1 VAAGLGG
8 REATSTEAEGRQE
21 TRMRKRSKKYRKNA
35 ALVDPK
41 KRYDVT
47 AAVGVLKKFEGQKF
61 DQTVDISFALA
72 IDVKKAEQAL
82 RGAISLPH
90 GLGKSRK
97 VVVFAEGADAEA
109 ARAAGADEVGSDDLA
124 KKVEGGWMDFD
135 VAIAVP
141 AMMKKISRLGKVL
154 GPQGKMPSPKNGTV
168 TEDVKTAV
176 REFKAG
182 KIEYRADAGGN
193 VQVAVGKMSFPAE
206 KLKDNVAFIIDHVRG
221 IKPAGIKGNYFR
233 KVVLSGT
240 MTPGIA
246 LDVQ

>member
-1 VAAGLGG
+1 M
-8 REATSTEAEGRQE
+8 Q
-21 TRMRKRSKKYRKNA
+21 KRSKRYRKNA

-41 KRYDVT
+41 KRYDV
-47 AAVGVLKKFEGQKF
+47 AGGVAVLKKFEPGKF
-61 DQTVDISFALA
+61 DQTVDVSFSLG

-82 RGAISLPH
+82 RGAVSLPH

-97 VVVFAEGADAEA
+97 VVVFAEGADADK
-109 ARAAGADEVGSDDLA
+109 ARAAGADEVGSDELA

-141 AMMKKISRLGKVL
+141 AMMKKISRLGRVL

-168 TEDVKTAV
+168 AEDVQTAV

-182 KIEYRADAGGN
+182 KIEYKADAGGN
-193 VQVAVGKMSFPAE
+193 VQVPVGKLSFAAD
-206 KLKDNVAFIIDHVRG
+206 KLKDNVTFIVDHVRAL
-221 IKPAGIKGNYFR
+221 KPPGLKGNYVR

-240 MTPGIA
+240 MTPGVT
-246 LDVQ
+246 LDIQ

>member
-1 VAAGLGG
+1 MKKH
-8 REATSTEAEGRQE
+8 S
-21 TRMRKRSKKYRKNA
+21 KRYRKNA
-35 ALVDPK
+35 ALVDAK
-41 KRYDVT
+41 KRYDVAT
-47 AAVGVLKKFEGQKF
+47 AVGILKKFEGMKF
-61 DQTVDISFALA
+61 DQTVDVSFALLL
-72 IDVKKAEQAL
+72 DVKKAEQAL
-82 RGAISLPH
+82 RGAVSLPH
-90 GLGKSRK
+90 GIGKARK

-109 ARAAGADEVGSDDLA
+109 ALGAGADEVGSDDLA

-168 TEDVKTAV
+168 TENVTQAV

-193 VQVAVGKMSFPAE
+193 VMVAVGKVSFPPE
-206 KLKDNVAFIIDHVRG
+206 KLKDNVSFIVDHIRG
-221 IKPAGIKGNYFR
+221 VKPAGLKGNYFR

-240 MTPGIA
+240 MTPGIV

>member
-1 VAAGLGG
+1 M
-8 REATSTEAEGRQE
+8 Q
-21 TRMRKRSKKYRKNA
+21 KRSKRYRKNA
-35 ALVDPK
+35 ALVDAK
-41 KRYDVT
+41 KRYDV
-47 AAVGVLKKFEGQKF
+47 ASAVAILKKFEGMKF
-61 DQTVDISFALA
+61 DQTVDVSFALLL
-72 IDVKKAEQAL
+72 DVKKAEQAI
-82 RGAISLPH
+82 RGAVSLPH
-90 GLGKSRK
+90 GIGKSRK

-109 ARAAGADEVGSDDLA
+109 AKGAGADEVGSDDLA
-124 KKVEGGWMDFD
+124 KKVEGGWLDFD

-168 TEDVKTAV
+168 TENVTQAV

-193 VQVAVGKMSFPAE
+193 VMVAVGKISFPPE
-206 KLKDNVAFIIDHVRG
+206 KLKDNVSFIVDHIRG
-221 IKPAGIKGNYFR
+221 VKPAGLKGNYFR

-246 LDVQ
+246 LDVG

>member
-1 VAAGLGG
+1 
-8 REATSTEAEGRQE
+8 
-21 TRMRKRSKKYRKNA
+21 MRKRSKKYRKNA
-35 ALVDPK
+35 ALVDVK
-41 KRYDVT
+41 KRYDLVS
-47 AAVGVLKKFEGQKF
+47 AVGILKKFEGMKF
-61 DQTVDISFALA
+61 DQTVDVSFALL

-90 GLGKSRK
+90 GIGKARK
-97 VVVFAEGADAEA
+97 VVVFAEGNEAEA
-109 ARAAGADEVGSDDLA
+109 AKAAGADEVGSDELA

-141 AMMKKISRLGKVL
+141 NMMKKISRLGKVL

-168 TEDVKTAV
+168 TENIKDAV

-193 VQVAVGKMSFPAE
+193 VQVAVGKLSFPAE
-206 KLKDNVAFIIDHVRG
+206 KLKDNVSFIIDHVRA
-221 IKPAGIKGNYFR
+221 IKPPGVKGNYFR
-233 KVVLSGT
+233 KVVLAGT

>member
-1 VAAGLGG
+1 
-8 REATSTEAEGRQE
+8 
-21 TRMRKRSKKYRKNA
+21 MRKRSKKYRRNA
-35 ALVDPK
+35 AHVDPN
-41 KRYDVT
+41 KRYDLNT
-47 AAVGVLKKFEGQKF
+47 AVGILKKFEGLKF
-61 DQTVDISFALA
+61 DQTVDVSFALFL
-72 IDVKKAEQAL
+72 DVKKAEQAL
-82 RGAISLPH
+82 RGAVSLPH
-90 GLGKSRK
+90 GIGKARK
-97 VVVFAEGADAEA
+97 VVVFAEGNEAEA
-109 ARAAGADEVGSDDLA
+109 AKAAGADEVGSDDLA

-141 AMMKKISRLGKVL
+141 NMMKKISRLGKVL

-168 TEDVKTAV
+168 TENVTQAV

-193 VQVAVGKMSFPAE
+193 VQVAVGKVSFPPE
-206 KLKDNVAFIIDHVRG
+206 KLRDNVNFMIDHVRS
-221 IKPAGIKGNYFR
+221 IKPAGLKGNYFR

>member
-1 VAAGLGG
+1 M
-8 REATSTEAEGRQE
+8 Q
-21 TRMRKRSKKYRKNA
+21 KRSKKYRKNA

-41 KRYDVT
+41 KRYDV
-47 AAVGVLKKFEGQKF
+47 ASAVGILKKFEGMKF
-61 DQTVDISFALA
+61 DQTVDVSFALLL
-72 IDVKKAEQAL
+72 DVKKAEQAL

-90 GLGKSRK
+90 GIGKARK

-109 ARAAGADEVGSDDLA
+109 AKAAGADEVGSDDLA
-124 KKVEGGWMDFD
+124 KKVEGGYMDFD

-168 TEDVKTAV
+168 TENVTNAV

-182 KIEYRADAGGN
+182 KLEYRADAGGSIM
-193 VQVAVGKMSFPAE
+193 VAVGKMSFAPE
-206 KLKDNVAFIIDHVRG
+206 KLKDNVSFIVDHIRS
-221 IKPAGIKGNYFR
+221 IKPAGLKGNYFR

-240 MTPGIA
+240 MTPGIP

>member
-1 VAAGLGG
+1 
-8 REATSTEAEGRQE
+8 
-21 TRMRKRSKKYRKNA
+21 MKKRSKKYRKNA

-41 KRYDVT
+41 KRYDV
-47 AAVGVLKKFEGQKF
+47 ASAVGILKKFDGMKF
-61 DQTVDISFALA
+61 DQTVDVSFALLL
-72 IDVKKAEQAL
+72 DVKKAEQAL

-90 GLGKSRK
+90 GIGKARK

-109 ARAAGADEVGSDDLA
+109 AKAAGADEVGSDDLA

-168 TEDVKTAV
+168 TENVTNAV

-182 KIEYRADAGGN
+182 KIEYRADAGGSIM
-193 VQVAVGKMSFPAE
+193 VAVGKMSFPPE
-206 KLKDNVAFIIDHVRG
+206 KLKDNVSFIVDHIRS
-221 IKPAGIKGNYFR
+221 IKPAGLKGNYFR

-240 MTPGIA
+240 MTPGIP